1 MSIIYM
7 LSNGAL
13 LKGDFLVFIA
23 IFLDGYL
30 IFNQNKSSD
39 LHFMFF
45 FQKLQVTLSSPD
57 HCKLNSIIHR
67 LS

>member
-23 IFLDGYL
+23 IFLDGYF

-45 FQKLQVTLSSPD
+45 FR
-57 HCKLNSIIHR
+57 NSR
-67 LS
+67 LHYLPQITVN

>member
-23 IFLDGYL
+23 IFLDGYF
-30 IFNQNKSSD
+30 IFNRNKSSD

-45 FQKLQVTLSSPD
+45 FQKLQFTLSSPD